1 MCAVEE
7 AARQDLKIKT
17 PRTFSIKQQ
26 LMAYCEKCKLT
37 EQNIVSN
44 PEITKV
50 EGCDNLTYFEIMHLQ
65 LKNYLWHKYDDNGV
79 GRRQLWK
86 YHPLYIVVKYLLKE
100 QLHRHSSRI
109 RTT

>member
-65 LKNYLWHKYDDNGV
+65 LKNTFGTITMIMVLEDDNCGNIT
-79 GRRQLWK
+79 
-86 YHPLYIVVKYLLKE
+86 HYI
-100 QLHRHSSRI
+100 
-109 RTT
+109 